1 MNVALYIA
9 RRYLFAKKS
18 HNVINVIS
26 AISAI
31 GLAVGTAA
39 LILILSVYNGFDK
52 IISDNLSDL
61 DPDILITA
69 AEGKYF
75 VPEGTAF
82 DTLLGD
88 KRIVSIS
95 SVLEDNVF
103 VGYDDH
109 QEIAR
114 AKGVDFVFEAESPV
128 RDHVVEGTFNLHDG
142 GVQHAA
148 VGASLAHSMGIHP
161 RFLSAIKLYYPE
173 RGKKINLLNPESSLG
188 SVKVWPCCLFSIS
201 TDVDA
206 QMMIIPIETM
216 RELLGLEKEVSGLE
230 LRLAAGESSS
240 KVKESVQELLG
251 PGFKVLDRY
260 RQHPSLYRMMRYEKL
275 AIFLILIFVVII
287 VAFNIFGSL
296 SMLIIEKEDDAQTLR
311 AMGAKDSTIK
321 RVFVFEGWL
330 ISLMGLAVG
339 LVAGVGLAL
348 LQQATGLVKMPGN
361 FLVSAY
367 PVVLEWGDIVAT
379 FAGVAAIGLVISLL
393 AYPSSRRADGG
404 LS

>member
-52 IISDNLSDL
+52 IIADNLSDL
-61 DPDILITA
+61 DPDILVA
-69 AEGKYF
+69 PASGKYF
-75 VPEGTAF
+75 VPQGAAF
-82 DTLLGD
+82 DALREDG
-88 KRIVSIS
+88 RIASIS

-103 VGYDDH
+103 VEYDGH

-114 AKGVDFVFEAESPV
+114 AKGVDFVFESESPIG
-128 RDHVVEGTFNLHDG
+128 RHVTEGAFNLHDK

-148 VGASLAHSMGIHP
+148 VGATLAHSMGIHP
-161 RFLSAIKLYYPE
+161 RFLGAIRLIYPE
-173 RGKKINLLNPESSLG
+173 RGKKINILNPESALS

-206 QMMIIPIETM
+206 QMMVIPIETM
-216 RELLGLEKEVSGLE
+216 RELLGLEDEVSGLE
-230 LRLAAGESSS
+230 IRLVKGESSD
-240 KVKESVQELLG
+240 KMRESLQKSLG
-251 PGFKVLDRY
+251 DGYKVLDRY
-260 RQHPSLYRMMRYEKL
+260 QQHPSLYRMMRYEKL

-296 SMLIIEKEDDAQTLR
+296 SMLIIEKEDDADTLR
-311 AMGAKDSTIK
+311 AMGATESTVRRI
-321 RVFVFEGWL
+321 FVFEGWL
-330 ISLMGLAVG
+330 ISLSGMAAG
-339 LVAGVGLAL
+339 LVAGLGLAL
-348 LQQATGLVKMPGN
+348 LQKATGIVKMPGN
-361 FLVSAY
+361 FLIQAY
-367 PVVLEWGDIVAT
+367 PVVLEWGDILAT
-379 FAGVAAIGLVISLL
+379 VIGVAAIGLVISLL
-393 AYPSSRRADGG
+393 AGSARQRD
-404 LS
+404 